1 MKNVFGSLIF
11 IVAVSSVFANDPP
24 SESLSMVSTGNDCG
38 QPMGF
43 IYARRAATPLTWSH
57 YIIVGNHPTHSGY
70 YAIGNIS
77 SNGVIGYGGYRI
89 YWGESWGEWMWLA
102 MSVSSV
108 SLTDCQIAFQTYL
121 QGLTSEERLDIEGV
135 FESYFGDPPLE
146 SRLPMDTD
154 LNGNGRLDYYDLD
167 SPHYQD
173 YLAMCAFFQIAPGDL
188 RDYMYW
194 YQNELTDWYNHRMNI
209 VDSNGDGWS
218 DGYKAIRGYG
228 PYDEVNF
235 IGRPDI
241 GSSSLI
247 LGGVASSEPW
257 RYEEYAD
264 GWSRGHVYDMGHD
277 PFGNTP
283 IETINAEF
291 YGPPDWYAM
300 DSSGDGVSNAQKI
313 AMGQNPYTFNF
324 QSGFVYQY
332 NEQRGYWETVGGV
345 TDGDFPNWTNPPTA
359 EEWMAEYEERYGTG
373 NYEYFPGDYAFGRE
387 DYDAILDKFEKIR
400 VNIDSVR
407 PETERDYKVH
417 FYLPIPGASESYSI
431 SVIPDESMPA
441 GAALNALRQ
450 IIRAMS
456 AVVISYLFIRHVW
469 LVIRQY

>member
-1 MKNVFGSLIF
+1 MKNVFGKIRCVILLIMGG
-11 IVAVSSVFANDPP
+11 ICVGDPP
-24 SESLSMVSTGNDCG
+24 PEMMPYLNLDSHCG
-38 QPMGF
+38 GAMGF
-43 IYARRAATPLTWSH
+43 ISARRYGTQNWDY
-57 YIIVGNHPTHSGY
+57 YIIVGLHPAYGQYGY
-70 YAIGNIS
+70 YYSPGMLSGGTGSFMVYWNETWNWWEAQTS
-77 SNGVIGYGGYRI
+77 SYYTLSGCELEWFNEVIDARDEYVDDP
-89 YWGESWGEWMWLA
+89 A
-102 MSVSSV
+102 
-108 SLTDCQIAFQTYL
+108 
-121 QGLTSEERLDIEGV
+121 GLFNHFWPAPS
-135 FESYFGDPPLE
+135 E

-167 SPHYQD
+167 SPHYED

-194 YQNELTDWYNHRMNI
+194 YQNEIADWYNHRMNV

-228 PYDEVNF
+228 PYDEVSF
-235 IGRPDI
+235 LGRPDI
-241 GSSSLI
+241 GSSSVI
-247 LGGVASSEPW
+247 LGGVASLEPW

-264 GWSRGHVYDMGHD
+264 GWSRGHVYDMGYD
-277 PFGNTP
+277 PFGDAA
-283 IETINAEF
+283 IDTINVDF

-313 AMGQNPYTFNF
+313 AMGQNPYQFNF

-345 TDGDFPNWTNPPTA
+345 TDGDFPNWTDPPTA
-359 EEWMAEYEERYGTG
+359 EEWMAEYEEKYGTG
-373 NYEYFPGDYAFGRE
+373 NYEYFPGDYSFGHE
-387 DYDAILDKFEKIR
+387 DYDALLDKFEKIR

-417 FYLPIPGASESYSI
+417 FFLPIPGASESYSI

-441 GAALNALRQ
+441 GAALNTLRQ